1 MADDRFDSRSGAL
14 RESHPWTDI
23 FRTFRVA
30 LDPKKL
36 LLAAAGIL
44 AMWGGWWFISWVG
57 YNVYPKPDK
66 AKGYQARSISQLEQE
81 KPGKTAEQYAR
92 DQKKEQEE
100 ENKKFDDALGRWV
113 QMHYLAGAGYEEAV
127 FSDGKKMKVWGGKF
141 RTAPWN
147 ENRGPNP
154 YQLIFDPQKPWEKGH
169 FFDWFTTQQLPVL
182 LEPLVKFLEPIVAL
196 IRSSTGT
203 GTRIYLMV
211 IVLWTLAVWA
221 LFGGAITRMAAVELA
236 GKETVGIKESLR
248 FVLRRY
254 LSYFGSPL
262 VPLGLVAVL
271 IVVDVVLGVL
281 QLIPVLGDFT
291 TSLLW
296 PLLILTGLGKALLL
310 VGLVG
315 YPMMYPT
322 ISAEGSD
329 TLDALSRSYNY
340 VYQSP
345 WNYIWYSLV
354 AVLYGAVVIFFVG
367 LVGTMTAMLGK
378 WGMSFT
384 PGIESAD
391 RSPEYLFI
399 YAPTSF
405 GWRETL
411 LKDSKGGRLAAID
424 DDISAMQRRGEDGQ
438 KIDEK
443 YAPTTDAGKEK
454 AAAEK
459 VYADWLA
466 DYWWYNKVGAY
477 IIWLWMTLL
486 FLIVLGFGYSFFW
499 TASTMIYLL
508 MRRKVDDTDIDEVY
522 LEEEPAIDPY
532 AGPPPSTLPLAPPPA
547 PPPQLVDLNVRS
559 SPPPAPAPPPS
570 APATAPPPSP
580 APDATLPPPNA
591 TPPPSEPGPESTS
604 PPPEPN
610 P

>member
-1 MADDRFDSRSGAL
+1 MADDRFDSRPTPL
-14 RESHPWTDI
+14 RESLPWTDL

-44 AMWGGWWFISWVG
+44 AMACGWWLISVFFYW
-57 YNVYPKPDK
+57 VYPIPVKER
-66 AKGYQARSISQLEQE
+66 GYQPPSLSDIERQHPELASPEARNRFQADEQE
-81 KPGKTAEQYAR
+81 KL
-92 DQKKEQEE
+92 
-100 ENKKFDDALGRWV
+100 NKDYDAALSRWV
-113 QMHYLAGAGYEEAV
+113 QAHRLAGSGYEMV
-127 FSDGKKMKVWGGKF
+127 TFSDGTKAKVWGGRF
-141 RTAPWN
+141 RTLPWF
-147 ENRGPNP
+147 EDRGPNP
-154 YQLIFDPQKPWEKGH
+154 YLLITDPSKPWEKGH
-169 FFDWFTTQQLPVL
+169 FFDWFTTHQVPVL

-196 IRSSTGT
+196 INPRTGT
-203 GTRIYLMV
+203 GTRIYLMI

-236 GKETVGIKESLR
+236 GKDTVDIKAALR
-248 FVLRRY
+248 FVANRY

-262 VPLGLVAVL
+262 VPLGLIAVL
-271 IVVDVVLGVL
+271 ILVDIVLGVL
-281 QLIPVLGDFT
+281 QLIPFLGDFT

-296 PLLILTGLGKALLL
+296 PILILTGLGKALLL

-354 AVLYGAVVIFFVG
+354 AILYGAVVIFFVG

-384 PGIESAD
+384 PGIESAR
-391 RSPEYLFI
+391 RSPEYLFV

-411 LKDSKGGRLAAID
+411 LKGSPGERITVID
-424 DDISAMQRRGEDGQ
+424 DDIGAMQRRGVDGQ
-438 KIDEK
+438 AIDEK
-443 YAPTTDAGKEK
+443 YAPTTELGREK
-454 AAAEK
+454 TAADEN
-459 VYADWLA
+459 YNRWLA
-466 DYWWYNKVGAY
+466 TFWWYNKVAAY
-477 IIWLWMTLL
+477 IMAFWVALV

-522 LEEEPAIDPY
+522 LEEEPGADPY
-532 AGPPPSTLPLAPPPA
+532 AAGPPTTLPLTAPPPPPAPATQMVDLNVRTSPPPAAPVAPPEPPPPA
-547 PPPQLVDLNVRS
+547 PPP
-559 SPPPAPAPPPS
+559 P
-570 APATAPPPSP
+570 APATA
-580 APDATLPPPNA
+580 DETLPPQ
-591 TPPPSEPGPESTS
+591 
-604 PPPEPN
+604 PPPEP
-610 P
+610 PPTA